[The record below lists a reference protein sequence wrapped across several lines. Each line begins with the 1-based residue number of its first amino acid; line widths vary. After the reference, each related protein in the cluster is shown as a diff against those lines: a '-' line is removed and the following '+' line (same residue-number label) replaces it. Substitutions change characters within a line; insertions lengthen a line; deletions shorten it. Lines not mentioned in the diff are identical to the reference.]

1 MIQQVNMGQVI
12 KRKLDIFRKMGCEI
26 QMTTIRKTGDTQQ
39 LGITDMGE
47 NDKEER
53 FVIKVLPVIIGS
65 ENGAISETANNM
77 ELGNNA
83 EKYIEF
89 VQAEQG
95 KMILQTGDRVVYQEE
110 EYILYEI
117 LPVMLGSTLVC
128 RQYKAKKVL

>member
-26 QMTTIRKTGDTQQ
+26 QMTAIRKTGDTQQ

-65 ENGAISETANNM
+65 ETGAIGETANDM

-89 VQAEQG
+89 AQVEQG
-95 KMILQTGDRVVYQEE
+95 EMMLQTGDRVVYQEE

>member
-65 ENGAISETANNM
+65 ENGAIGETANNM

>member
-26 QMTTIRKTGDTQQ
+26 QMTAIRKTGDTQQ

-110 EYILYEI
+110 EYIVYEI

>member
-26 QMTTIRKTGDTQQ
+26 QMTAIRKTGDTQQ

-83 EKYIEF
+83 EKYIEASTNG
-89 VQAEQG
+89 AE
-95 KMILQTGDRVVYQEE
+95 V
-110 EYILYEI
+110 
-117 LPVMLGSTLVC
+117 
-128 RQYKAKKVL
+128 

>member
-26 QMTTIRKTGDTQQ
+26 QLTAIRKTGDTQQ

-65 ENGAISETANNM
+65 ETGAIGETANDM

-89 VQAEQG
+89 AQVEQG
-95 KMILQTGDRVVYQEE
+95 EMMLQTGDRVVYQEE